1 MSPYKRPS
9 RYDAGAASHLAQRR
23 VASVLACLKVLCPDA
38 DLDTRRELASK
49 ILTLAHGEEHPVPRK
64 TITPATVYEM
74 ITRNSQ
80 CVFNQTGRCPLLVF
94 TKQLCEELNPFLQ
107 ED

>member
-1 MSPYKRPS
+1 MSPYKRPN
-9 RYDAGAASHLAQRR
+9 RYDARATSDLAQRR
-23 VASVLACLKVLCPDA
+23 VAAVLACLKVLCPDA
-38 DLDTRRELASK
+38 DLRTRQQLASK

-64 TITPATVYEM
+64 MITPATVYEM

-80 CVFNQTGRCPLLVF
+80 CILNQTGRCPLLVF
-94 TKQLCEELNPFLQ
+94 TKQLCEELNSFLQ